1 MLAIFGLWVLLLG
14 LQKPVFLLL
23 YTGGVAQALP
33 VMWHGLPLD
42 LSMAGYL
49 SAIPGLLLLVSSVPL
64 RVLHTERGE
73 RMVRK
78 LLHWWFVIAAIVVA
92 LAFVT
97 NCALYDYWRFPLDS
111 TPIFFITSS
120 PKDALASVSWLQ
132 GLGGVAAV
140 VVIAFVIQWLF
151 KRLVSHF
158 DRSAYKMMSPWR
170 ALVMLLAVALLFLP
184 IRGGVTVS
192 SMNIG
197 KVYFSDN
204 QLLNHA
210 AVNPLFSFMESMMHQ
225 KDFADQ
231 YRFMDDVQA
240 NQLTAKMLQYP
251 GVSNDSTHISILS
264 NQHPD
269 IYLIILESFSDT
281 LTKVNGVTPC
291 LNRLSREGVYFSNF
305 YANSF
310 RTDRGLVSILQG
322 YPSPATVSLMKFP
335 KITAKIP
342 SLSKHLSK
350 AGWGLSYYYGGDADF
365 TNMRSFLVNQGFH
378 HITEDVDF
386 PVTDRLSKWGV
397 PDHLLFKRVED
408 DLRNDRSATP
418 QFRVIQTSSSHEPFD
433 VPYNRLGDKI
443 LNAFAYTDS
452 CVGSF
457 VKYLKTSGRW
467 DKSLVILVPDH
478 LGAWPQGADNF
489 ASWRFHVPMVWIGGA
504 VGAAATID
512 TYASQQDL
520 AATLLAQLGIVQ
532 HNLRFSKDI
541 FNAQAPHF
549 AFFMMN
555 DGFGLIDD
563 DNELIYDNKL
573 GKTIID
579 KGPVQG
585 KNLPLGQAYMQIIF
599 DDIASRQ

>member
-291 LNRLSREGVYFSNF
+291 LNRLSR
-305 YANSF
+305 
-310 RTDRGLVSILQG
+310 
-322 YPSPATVSLMKFP
+322 
-335 KITAKIP
+335 
-342 SLSKHLSK
+342 
-350 AGWGLSYYYGGDADF
+350 
-365 TNMRSFLVNQGFH
+365 
-378 HITEDVDF
+378 
-386 PVTDRLSKWGV
+386 
-397 PDHLLFKRVED
+397 
-408 DLRNDRSATP
+408 
-418 QFRVIQTSSSHEPFD
+418 
-433 VPYNRLGDKI
+433 
-443 LNAFAYTDS
+443 
-452 CVGSF
+452 
-457 VKYLKTSGRW
+457 
-467 DKSLVILVPDH
+467 
-478 LGAWPQGADNF
+478 
-489 ASWRFHVPMVWIGGA
+489 
-504 VGAAATID
+504 
-512 TYASQQDL
+512 
-520 AATLLAQLGIVQ
+520 
-532 HNLRFSKDI
+532 
-541 FNAQAPHF
+541 
-549 AFFMMN
+549 
-555 DGFGLIDD
+555 
-563 DNELIYDNKL
+563 
-573 GKTIID
+573 
-579 KGPVQG
+579 
-585 KNLPLGQAYMQIIF
+585 
-599 DDIASRQ
+599 